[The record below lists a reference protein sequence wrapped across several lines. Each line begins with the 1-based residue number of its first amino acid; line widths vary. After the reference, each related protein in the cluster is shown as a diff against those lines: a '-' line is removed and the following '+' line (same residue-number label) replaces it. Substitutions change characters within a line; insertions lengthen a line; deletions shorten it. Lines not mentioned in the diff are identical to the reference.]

1 MFESCRAHSRA
12 EASLAMPTERPRRLC
27 RRGRVTRVEKSK
39 AIEPRSRRVQVQPLR
54 GHDDL
59 PRFNWQAPRSLSAA
73 RPSRSARRTSQ
84 RPVLSSRRE
93 RSAKSGAETGRV
105 AAPDEIVLS
114 RDRDL
119 QGRRKDVW
127 VRRSLLGLAALVP
140 ILALFNLFGQRPTTS
155 KASVSAATLSV
166 YAPTRL
172 RGGLLWEGRF
182 HITAHQEIKNAILV
196 LSASW
201 AEGMSINT
209 IEPSPSNEASDNG
222 KLEFTLGHIPAN
234 QSFILYMQ
242 FQVNPTNVG
251 HRSRST
257 SLYDGETKLA
267 SVHQKVTIFP

>member
-1 MFESCRAHSRA
+1 MAPGGLPE
-12 EASLAMPTERPRRLC
+12 
-27 RRGRVTRVEKSK
+27 
-39 AIEPRSRRVQVQPLR
+39 
-54 GHDDL
+54 L
-59 PRFNWQAPRSLSAA
+59 PRLARS
-73 RPSRSARRTSQ
+73 PGFQ
-84 RPVLSSRRE
+84 PRE
-93 RSAKSGAETGRV
+93 RSAEGGAETGPV

-119 QGRRKDVW
+119 QGRRKGVW
-127 VRRSLLGLAALVP
+127 VRRSLLTLAALVP

-155 KASVSAATLSV
+155 KASVPAATLSV

-182 HITAHQEIKNAILV
+182 HVTAHQEIKNAILV

-222 KLEFTLGHIPAN
+222 KLEFTLGHIPAH

-251 HRSRST
+251 HRSRSA

-267 SVHQKVTIFP
+267 TIHQKVTIFP

>member
-1 MFESCRAHSRA
+1 MAPGGVPGLLR
-12 EASLAMPTERPRRLC
+12 LA
-27 RRGRVTRVEKSK
+27 
-39 AIEPRSRRVQVQPLR
+39 RSPGFQP
-54 GHDDL
+54 
-59 PRFNWQAPRSLSAA
+59 
-73 RPSRSARRTSQ
+73 
-84 RPVLSSRRE
+84 RE
-93 RSAKSGAETGRV
+93 RSAEGRAETGPV

-209 IEPSPSNEASDNG
+209 VEPSPVGEASKDG
-222 KLEFTLGHIPAN
+222 KLSFELGHIPKGG
-234 QSFILYMQ
+234 SYILFMQ
-242 FQVNPTNVG
+242 LQVNATNVAW
-251 HRSRST
+251 RRPQNVE
-257 SLYDGETKLA
+257 LDDGAKKILLLR
-267 SVHQKVTIFP
+267 HHVTIYP